1 MGTLFWRRPR
11 IRLVQFVMV
20 ANLLTILARNVRKR
34 RRLKFAAGR
43 IWLAARKSRLDR
55 NRNVNG
61 TAQTQYSTNQ
71 KGTLETCFSTR
82 RNLACA
88 DGTSGSAFGSS
99 PASTSSNGF
108 LSAGNGS
115 RPRRNRRRSIHTTVW
130 PTVLA
135 TPPVKQMYPIQH
147 PALLPPIPVTVQG
160 LSIGKPLTLPA
171 CIVGKVPGPGVVVDL
186 DLRNNPAE
194 LLELLYSRV
203 RDGSNFDDT
212 RILIILCCNNT
223 GAADARCKSLFQ
235 VLEYPEFRL
244 QHLGK
249 NMMELL
255 EWMNG
260 HASGGLRLS
269 PLPACVTLHCDKL
282 LATFE
287 KPAQVKKI

>member
-1 MGTLFWRRPR
+1 
-11 IRLVQFVMV
+11 MV
-20 ANLLTILARNVRKR
+20 VNLLKLLARNTRKR

-43 IWLAARKSRLDR
+43 IWLAARQGRQDR
-55 NRNVNG
+55 NRNENG
-61 TAQTQYSTNQ
+61 TEQTKLSTNQ
-71 KGTLETCFSTR
+71 KGTLETCFSTC
-82 RNLACA
+82 RNLACT
-88 DGTSGSAFGSS
+88 DGISGSAFGSS

-108 LSAGNGS
+108 LSAGSGS

-135 TPPVKQMYPIQH
+135 APPAKQMYPIQH

-171 CIVGKVPGPGVVVDL
+171 HTAEKVPGPEAAVDL
-186 DLRNNPAE
+186 DLRNNPAL
-194 LLELLYSRV
+194 LLELLYERV
-203 RDGSNFDDT
+203 QDGSNFDDT
-212 RILIILCCNNT
+212 RILLVLCCNNT

-249 NMMELL
+249 NMMKLL
-255 EWMNG
+255 EWMYG
-260 HASGGLRLS
+260 HASGRLRLS

-287 KPAQVKKI
+287 KLAQVKKS